1 MMSRIPR
8 AGGRCARP
16 GPRAALIAFA
26 VAAGLAGGAR
36 AARDGN
42 APRVT
47 QGDFRPAVVMTGSLT
62 ALRSEEFKV
71 PVTQTWRLQIKWM
84 AKEGDPVK
92 PGDPVVRFDT
102 ANLASDI
109 ETAQDSLRTKREE
122 KAQKEADY
130 KHQQFELDVE
140 VRKAENETRQREIDA
155 SIPEG
160 IESKLEYDRKQ
171 LEKRKSDVT
180 LEGAK
185 TNRLVK
191 LVETETQIKSLEI
204 EVQDLEARLKK
215 LRNSLDE
222 MTLPARTAGAVIYAV
237 DNWSGRKV
245 QVGDTVYS
253 TRTVAQIP
261 DLESL
266 QVQAFVSET
275 HIQQIAAGQEVEFAL
290 DAYPQ
295 NRFQGVVR
303 EVAKSAE
310 DVRRWGKSHYF
321 RVDIDMK
328 KRDPEIMKPGMSVR
342 CEVRGP
348 LSKDVLLV
356 PLEMTA
362 FDGRAFWI
370 RPVDGKPLKLAALG
384 FNEFSVAAGAD
395 ENPAVKAGLAL
406 GPVDVPK
413 DVEEKNA
420 GVPGGAGEKKPGEK
434 KPGEKESGEKK

>member
-1 MMSRIPR
+1 MISRIPKP
-8 AGGRCARP
+8 GRSARP
-16 GPRAALIAFA
+16 GLRGALVMA
-26 VAAGLAGGAR
+26 VWALSLTAPAR
-36 AARDGN
+36 PAQDGN
-42 APRVT
+42 GPRVAK
-47 QGDFRPAVVMTGSLT
+47 GDFRPAVVLTGSLV

-71 PVTQTWRLQIKWM
+71 PVTQNWRLQIKWM

-102 ANLASDI
+102 ANLASEL

-155 SIPEG
+155 AVPEG

-171 LEKRKSDVT
+171 LEKRKSGVT

-191 LVETETQIKSLEI
+191 LVETETQIKTLEI
-204 EVQDLEARLKK
+204 EVQELEARLKK

-222 MTLPARTAGAVIYAV
+222 MTLVARTSGAVIYAV

-261 DLESL
+261 DPESL
-266 QVQAFVSET
+266 EVQAFVSET
-275 HIQQIAAGQEVEFAL
+275 HIQQVAAGQEVDFAL
-290 DAYPQ
+290 DAYPE
-295 NRFQGVVR
+295 NRFRGVVR

-310 DVRRWGKSHYF
+310 AVRRWGRSHYF
-321 RVDIDMK
+321 RIDIEME

-348 LSKDVLLV
+348 LAKDVLLV

-370 RPVDGKPLKLAALG
+370 KPAGGKRLKLEALG
-384 FNEFSVAAGAD
+384 FNEFAVAASAGK
-395 ENPAVKAGLAL
+395 NPAVKAGLAL
-406 GPVDVPK
+406 EPAEAPREAEEKKTGVPK
-413 DVEEKNA
+413 E
-420 GVPGGAGEKKPGEK
+420 AGEKKTDEK
-434 KPGEKESGEKK
+434 K

>member
-1 MMSRIPR
+1 MISRILSS
-8 AGGRCARP
+8 GGRSARP
-16 GPRAALIAFA
+16 GLREALVLAAFTLSM
-26 VAAGLAGGAR
+26 AGGAG
-36 AARDGN
+36 AAQDGN
-42 APRVT
+42 GPRVT
-47 QGDFRPAVVMTGSLT
+47 KGDFRPAVVLTGSLV

-71 PVTQTWRLQIKWM
+71 PVTQNWRLQIKWM

-122 KAQKEADY
+122 KSQKEADY

-140 VRKAENETRQREIDA
+140 VRKAENETRQKEIDA

-180 LEGAK
+180 LAGAK

-191 LVETETQIKSLEI
+191 LVETETQIKTLEI
-204 EVQDLEARLKK
+204 EVQELEARLKK

-222 MTLPARTAGAVIYAV
+222 MTLLARTPGAVIYAV

-261 DLESL
+261 DLASL

-275 HIQQIAAGQEVEFAL
+275 HIQQIAAGQEVDFAL
-290 DAYPQ
+290 DAYPE
-295 NRFQGVVR
+295 NRFRGVVR

-321 RVDIDMK
+321 RIDIEME

-362 FDGRAFWI
+362 FDGQAFWI
-370 RPVDGKPLKLAALG
+370 KPLDGKPLKLAALG
-384 FNEFSVAAGAD
+384 FNEFAVAASA
-395 ENPAVKAGLAL
+395 EKNPAVKAGLAL

-413 DVEEKNA
+413 EAEEKKT
-420 GVPGGAGEKKPGEK
+420 GVPRGAEEKKTGEKK
-434 KPGEKESGEKK
+434 

>member
-1 MMSRIPR
+1 MISRIHKT
-8 AGGRCARP
+8 GGRSARP
-16 GPRAALIAFA
+16 GFREALVMA
-26 VAAGLAGGAR
+26 VWALSLTA
-36 AARDGN
+36 AARPAQDGN
-42 APRVT
+42 GPRVAK
-47 QGDFRPAVVMTGSLT
+47 GDFRPAVVLTGSLV

-71 PVTQTWRLQIKWM
+71 PVTQNWRLQIKWM

-102 ANLASDI
+102 ANLASDM

-155 SIPEG
+155 SVPEG

-191 LVETETQIKSLEI
+191 LVETETQIKTLEI
-204 EVQDLEARLKK
+204 EVQELEARLKK

-222 MTLPARTAGAVIYAV
+222 MTLVARTSGAVIYAV

-261 DLESL
+261 DPESL

-275 HIQQIAAGQEVEFAL
+275 HIQQVAAGQEVDFAL
-290 DAYPQ
+290 DAYPE
-295 NRFQGVVR
+295 NRFRGVVR

-310 DVRRWGKSHYF
+310 AVRRWGRSHYF
-321 RVDIDMK
+321 RVDIEME
-328 KRDPEIMKPGMSVR
+328 KRDQEIMKPGMSVR

-348 LSKDVLLV
+348 LAKDVLLV

-362 FDGRAFWI
+362 FDGQAFWI
-370 RPVDGKPLKLAALG
+370 KPADGKPLKLAALG
-384 FNEFSVAAGAD
+384 FNEFAVAASP
-395 ENPAVKAGLAL
+395 EKNPAVKAGLAL
-406 GPVDVPK
+406 EPAEVPREAEEKKTGVPK
-413 DVEEKNA
+413 
-420 GVPGGAGEKKPGEK
+420 GAGETKTDEK
-434 KPGEKESGEKK
+434 K